1 MHWHGGCTTDRA
13 RVARIDNGA
22 ARVAARTYDE
32 RGPANNLENAL
43 MRHQRIGLALAV
55 AVAAALAPT
64 APKAVEVAAGDW
76 KFTLN
81 GNVNADYIHSSCQ
94 SNPSGI
100 AGGLACTEIDG
111 QSTASSVSNG
121 LLPAAFVFGVATT
134 QNGLDIT
141 GTFGMYPG
149 TSTNDGGDP
158 NHAIGGTTNTG
169 LGTAGLDIRQVY
181 MTFGNKD
188 MGTFTVGRNIGLFQ
202 QDVILND
209 MTLPGVGGP
218 GGAATGLPGNTTLG
232 SIGLGYIYTDW
243 LSQIDYTTPDMG
255 GTKVTFGIFDPLN
268 PVGEPSEPKSAPGF
282 HGKIAFTQGG
292 LYLSASGLYQKQ
304 TAIPSAGI
312 AEYSSDAFDVG
323 GKYDIAGFEVMGWYY
338 HAKGVGTTALFLL
351 GADAAGDPRTSD
363 GFLAQLTYT
372 IGPTKFG
379 VNYGESRLHATS
391 EEAFLDPVATA
402 ALVED
407 NKKVTVGVYH
417 KLTPNLTILGEFSK
431 VTSEA
436 QSGAI
441 PENTGNTFN
450 IGAFL
455 SF

>member
-1 MHWHGGCTTDRA
+1 MT
-13 RVARIDNGA
+13 
-22 ARVAARTYDE
+22 
-32 RGPANNLENAL
+32 
-43 MRHQRIGLALAV
+43 HQRIGLALAV
-55 AVAAALAPT
+55 AVAAVLAPT
-64 APKAVEVAAGDW
+64 APQAVEIAAGDW
-76 KFTLN
+76 KFSLN
-81 GNVNADYIHSSCQ
+81 GNVNADYIHSSCE
-94 SNPSGI
+94 SNPSPI
-100 AGGLACTEIDG
+100 AGGLACTSIDG
-111 QSTASSVSNG
+111 NSTASSVSNG

-134 QNGLDIT
+134 QNGIDLT
-141 GTFGMYPG
+141 GTLGLYPG

-169 LGTAGLDIRQVY
+169 LGTAGLDVRQVY

-268 PVGEPSEPKSAPGF
+268 PIGAPTEPKSAPGF

-304 TAIPSAGI
+304 TATPGV
-312 AEYSSDAFDVG
+312 AEYNSGAFDVG
-323 GKYDIAGFEVMGWYY
+323 GKYTIAGFEVLGWYY
-338 HAKGVGTTALFLL
+338 HANGVGTTALFLD
-351 GADAAGDPRTSD
+351 GADAAGNSRRSD
-363 GFLAQLTYT
+363 GFLVQGTYT

-379 VNYGESRLHATS
+379 VNYGESRLHATGQ
-391 EEAFLDPVATA
+391 EEAADPIA
-402 ALVED
+402 ASELVED
-407 NKKVTVGVYH
+407 NKKVTLGIYH
-417 KLTPNLTILGEFSK
+417 KLTPNLTILGEYSK

-436 QSGAI
+436 QSSAI

-450 IGAFL
+450 VGAFL

>member
-1 MHWHGGCTTDRA
+1 MT
-13 RVARIDNGA
+13 
-22 ARVAARTYDE
+22 
-32 RGPANNLENAL
+32 
-43 MRHQRIGLALAV
+43 HQRIGLALAV

-64 APKAVEVAAGDW
+64 APQAVEVAAGDW

-81 GNVNADYIHSSCQ
+81 GNVNADYIHSSCE
-94 SNPSGI
+94 SNPSPI
-100 AGGLACTEIDG
+100 AGGLACTSVDG

-149 TSTNDGGDP
+149 VSTNDGGDP

-243 LSQIDYTTPDMG
+243 LSQIDYTTPDLS
-255 GTKVTFGIFDPLN
+255 GTKITFGIFDPLN
-268 PVGEPSEPKSAPGF
+268 PLGAPPEPKSAPGF
-282 HGKIAFTQGG
+282 HGKIAYTMGG

-304 TAIPSAGI
+304 TATPGV
-312 AEYSSDAFDVG
+312 AEYNSHAFDVG
-323 GKYDIAGFEVMGWYY
+323 GKYAIAGFEVMAWYY
-338 HAKGVGTTALFLL
+338 KATGVGTTALFLD
-351 GADAAGDPRTSD
+351 GADAAGNARDSD
-363 GFLAQLTYT
+363 GFLAQVTYT
-372 IGPTKFG
+372 VGPTKFG
-379 VNYGESRLHATS
+379 VNYGESKLHATGF
-391 EEAFLDPVATA
+391 EELVDPAATA
-402 ALVED
+402 DLVED
-407 NKKVTVGVYH
+407 NKKVTLGVYH

-431 VTSEA
+431 VTAEA
-436 QSGAI
+436 QSSAV

-450 IGAFL
+450 VGAFL

>member
-1 MHWHGGCTTDRA
+1 MT
-13 RVARIDNGA
+13 
-22 ARVAARTYDE
+22 
-32 RGPANNLENAL
+32 
-43 MRHQRIGLALAV
+43 HQRIGLALAV
-55 AVAAALAPT
+55 AAAAALAPT
-64 APKAVEVAAGDW
+64 APQAVEIAAGAW

-81 GNVNADYIHSSCQ
+81 GNVNADYIHSSCE
-94 SNPSGI
+94 STPVI
-100 AGGLACTEIDG
+100 VTGGLACTAVDG

-121 LLPAAFVFGVATT
+121 LLPAAFVLGVSTT

-181 MTFGNKD
+181 LTFGNKE
-188 MGTFTVGRNIGLFQ
+188 MGTFTVGRNIGLFG
-202 QDVILND
+202 QDAILND

-268 PVGEPSEPKSAPGF
+268 PIGAPPEPKSAPGF
-282 HGKIAFTQGG
+282 HGKIAYTMGG

-304 TAIPSAGI
+304 TATPTVAQYNSHAW
-312 AEYSSDAFDVG
+312 DVG
-323 GKYDIAGFEVMGWYY
+323 GKYAIAGFEVAGWYY
-338 HAKGVGTTALFLL
+338 KATGVGTTALFLL
-351 GADAAGDPRTSD
+351 GADGVGNPRDSD
-363 GFLAQLTYT
+363 GYLAQLTYT
-372 IGPTKFG
+372 VGPTKFG
-379 VNYGESRLHATS
+379 VNYGTSKLHATS
-391 EEAFLDPVATA
+391 AEQAADPVAA
-402 ALVED
+402 GQLVG
-407 NKKVTVGVYH
+407 NNSKITGGIYH
-417 KLTPNLTILGEFSK
+417 KLTDNLTILGEYSNVKSK
-431 VTSEA
+431 A
-436 QSGAI
+436 LNDGQ
-441 PENTGNTFN
+441 NTGNTFN
-450 IGAFL
+450 VGAFL

>member
-1 MHWHGGCTTDRA
+1 MT
-13 RVARIDNGA
+13 
-22 ARVAARTYDE
+22 
-32 RGPANNLENAL
+32 
-43 MRHQRIGLALAV
+43 HQRIGWALAV

-64 APKAVEVAAGDW
+64 APQAVEIAAGDW

-81 GNVNADYIHSSCQ
+81 GNVNADYIHSSCE
-94 SNPSGI
+94 SNPSPI
-100 AGGLACTEIDG
+100 AGGLACTSVDG

-121 LLPAAFVFGVATT
+121 LLPAAFVLGVATT

-141 GTFGMYPG
+141 GNFGMYPG
-149 TSTNDGGDP
+149 VSTNDGGDP

-218 GGAATGLPGNTTLG
+218 GGAASGLPGNTTLG

-243 LSQIDYTTPDMG
+243 LSQIDYTTPDLS
-255 GTKVTFGIFDPLN
+255 GTKITFGIFDPLN
-268 PVGEPSEPKSAPGF
+268 PLGAPPEPKSAPGF
-282 HGKIAFTQGG
+282 HGKIAYTMGG

-304 TAIPSAGI
+304 TATPGV
-312 AEYSSDAFDVG
+312 AEYNSHAFDVG
-323 GKYDIAGFEVMGWYY
+323 GKYAIAGFEVMGWYY
-338 HAKGVGTTALFLL
+338 KATGVGTTALFLD
-351 GADAAGDPRTSD
+351 GADAVGNARDSD
-363 GFLAQLTYT
+363 GFLVQGTYT
-372 IGPTKFG
+372 VGPTKFG
-379 VNYGESRLHATS
+379 VNYGESRLHATGF
-391 EEAFLDPVATA
+391 EAFADPAATA
-402 ALVED
+402 LLVED
-407 NKKVTVGVYH
+407 NKKVTLGIYH
-417 KLTPNLTILGEFSK
+417 KLTPNLTILGEYTK
-431 VTSEA
+431 VTAEA
-436 QSGAI
+436 QSSAV

-450 IGAFL
+450 VGAFL

>member
-1 MHWHGGCTTDRA
+1 
-13 RVARIDNGA
+13 
-22 ARVAARTYDE
+22 
-32 RGPANNLENAL
+32 

-94 SNPSGI
+94 SNPSPI

-243 LSQIDYTTPDMG
+243 LSQIDYTTPDLA
-255 GTKVTFGIFDPLN
+255 GTKITFGIFDPLN

-282 HGKIAFTQGG
+282 HAKIAYTMGG

-304 TAIPSAGI
+304 TAVPETLSATTGLVTAPAV
-312 AEYSSDAFDVG
+312 AEYDSHAFDVG
-323 GKYDIAGFEVMGWYY
+323 GKYKIGGLEVMGWYY
-338 HAKGVGTTALFLL
+338 NASGVGTTALFLN
-351 GADAAGDPRTSD
+351 GADALGNARDSN
-363 GFLAQLTYT
+363 GFIAQITYT
-372 IGPTKFG
+372 VGPTKFG
-379 VNYGESRLHATS
+379 INYGQSRLQATG
-391 EEAFLDPVATA
+391 EEVAIDPFA
-402 ALVED
+402 AGELVQN
-407 NKKVTVGVYH
+407 NKKWTGGIYH
-417 KLTPNLTILGEFSK
+417 KLTDNLTILGEYSR
-431 VTSEA
+431 VDSIA
-436 QSGAI
+436 QNGN
-441 PENTGNTFN
+441 ENSANTFN
-450 IGAFL
+450 IGAFM